1 MLFCFPDELAEIAL
15 IENKKIIN
23 GALFLLALLAF
34 VPCLALADDGSRL
47 ILHRGD
53 TDHIFTVEIADTPKS
68 WTSGLMFRKQ
78 LAEGAGMLFIY
89 PAKQKISMWMKN
101 TFISLDMLFIDRDGT
116 IQHISERTVP
126 LSTKVISSRFRVKAV
141 LEVVAGTVARLGIR
155 VGDRVEHSRL
165 LPRG

>member
-1 MLFCFPDELAEIAL
+1 
-15 IENKKIIN
+15 
-23 GALFLLALLAF
+23 
-34 VPCLALADDGSRL
+34 
-47 ILHRGD
+47 
-53 TDHIFTVEIADTPKS
+53 
-68 WTSGLMFRKQ
+68 
-78 LAEGAGMLFIY
+78 MLFIY

-126 LSTKVISSRFRVKAV
+126 LSTKAISSRFRVKAV